1 MTTVTT
7 ERGFALD
14 CIPSPPL
21 DIGDRYAEG
30 IGHSSFVNS
39 DLRVHEMRPPRHNLM
54 ISRKIDDRVFFLTR
68 QIVSTSSTER
78 VASAVNRVIPIPVAD
93 HIRLRPTDTTSAG
106 RSTHGA

>member
-1 MTTVTT
+1 
-7 ERGFALD
+7 
-14 CIPSPPL
+14 
-21 DIGDRYAEG
+21 
-30 IGHSSFVNS
+30 
-39 DLRVHEMRPPRHNLM
+39 M

-106 RSTHGA
+106 RSTHGGEPAQTERGVRAFVKNADPLVFAPG